1 MCHYPVSIEPALP
14 GQHDKI
20 ESILDRAFGLG
31 RRTKTS
37 YRFREGEPPVDGLS
51 FVAVNTHG
59 EVVGAISYW
68 HLRIGRE
75 GHNALLLGP
84 LAVEPHLQAKGIG
97 RKLMRHSL
105 AVAGEHGHGLILLVG
120 DEPYYAR
127 VGFARVP
134 DGKLQF
140 PGPVDPNRLLYLE
153 LQPESLAAANGM
165 VLPPSRFK
173 AQSEKCEPVFRQIV
187 RQQNP

>member
-1 MCHYPVSIEPALP
+1 MCDYPISIEPALP
-14 GQHDKI
+14 GQHHKI

-37 YRFREGEPPVDGLS
+37 YRFREGERPVDGLS
-51 FVAVNTHG
+51 FVAVNADG
-59 EVVGAISYW
+59 KVVGAISYW
-68 HLRIGRE
+68 HLRIGQE

-84 LAVEPHLQAKGIG
+84 LAVEPELQAKGIG
-97 RKLMRHSL
+97 RRLMRHSL

-134 DGKLQF
+134 DGKLQL
-140 PGPVDPNRLLYLE
+140 PGPVDPDRLLYLE
-153 LQPESLAAANGM
+153 LKPDSLTAASGM
-165 VLPPSRFK
+165 VLSPRRFS
-173 AQSEKCEPVFRQIV
+173 ALRDTT
-187 RQQNP
+187 